1 MAMHSAIFKGFLLA
15 LTAGTSWGSMA
26 VAAQYLMTHYGF
38 SAENL
43 TALRVFGAGLA
54 LAMIDCILSP
64 RNHLKTVFKWENLR
78 DIAIYG
84 LGVLGIQWAFFLSI
98 EHANAATA
106 GILVLTGP
114 LFVIS
119 FLAFIDHRKV
129 QSVELGAIG
138 LSAVGVICLIT
149 KGDFSQLNFS
159 SIGVFWGLVSA
170 ICGAF
175 CTIQPRQLIK
185 RVSVTTVVGWG
196 MLIGGAVGCVV
207 INPFDMA
214 VDWNFECVALY
225 GYIVLFGTI
234 IAFWCY
240 LKSLEFVPP
249 SITSILNCFEPLS
262 AVLLSVI
269 ILGTSF
275 QTVEVVG
282 ALLIFSTVFLLTKAK
297 F

>member
-1 MAMHSAIFKGFLLA
+1 M
-15 LTAGTSWGSMA
+15 
-26 VAAQYLMTHYGF
+26 
-38 SAENL
+38 
-43 TALRVFGAGLA
+43 
-54 LAMIDCILSP
+54 
-64 RNHLKTVFKWENLR
+64 
-78 DIAIYG
+78 
-84 LGVLGIQWAFFLSI
+84 
-98 EHANAATA
+98 
-106 GILVLTGP
+106 
-114 LFVIS
+114 IS

-207 INPFDMA
+207 INPFDMN
-214 VDWNFECVALY
+214 VQWNVQCIALY

-297 F
+297 L

>member
-1 MAMHSAIFKGFLLA
+1 MHSAIFKGFLLA

-64 RNHLKTVFKWENLR
+64 KNHLKTVFKWENLR

-84 LGVLGIQWAFFLSI
+84 LGVLGIQWSFFLSI

-119 FLAFIDHRKV
+119 FLAFIYHRKV

-149 KGDFSQLNFS
+149 KGDFSQLIFS

-207 INPFDMA
+207 INPFDMN
-214 VDWNFECVALY
+214 VQWNVQCIALY

-297 F
+297 L

>member
-1 MAMHSAIFKGFLLA
+1 MHSAIFKGFLLA

-64 RNHLKTVFKWENLR
+64 KNHLKTVFKWENLR

-138 LSAVGVICLIT
+138 LAAGGVICRIT
-149 KGDFSQLNFS
+149 KVDFSQLNFS

-207 INPFDMA
+207 INPFDMN
-214 VDWNFECVALY
+214 VQWNVQCIALY
-225 GYIVLFGTI
+225 GYIVLLGTI

-269 ILGTSF
+269 ILGTSY

>member
-1 MAMHSAIFKGFLLA
+1 MHSAIFKGFLLA

-26 VAAQYLMTHYGF
+26 VAVQYLMTHYGF

-64 RNHLKTVFKWENLR
+64 KNHLKTVFKWENLR
-78 DIAIYG
+78 DIAVYG
-84 LGVLGIQWAFFLSI
+84 LGVLGIQWSFFLSI

-138 LSAVGVICLIT
+138 LSALGVICLIT

-207 INPFDMA
+207 INPFDMN
-214 VDWNFECVALY
+214 VQWNVQCIALY

-297 F
+297 L

>member
-1 MAMHSAIFKGFLLA
+1 MHSAIFKGFLLA
-15 LTAGTSWGSMA
+15 LTAGTCWGSMA

-64 RNHLKTVFKWENLR
+64 KNHLKTVFKWENLR

-84 LGVLGIQWAFFLSI
+84 LGVLGIQWSFFLSI

-207 INPFDMA
+207 INPFNMN
-214 VDWNFECVALY
+214 VQWNVQCIALY

-297 F
+297 L

>member
-64 RNHLKTVFKWENLR
+64 KNHLKTVFKWENLR

-207 INPFDMA
+207 IN
-214 VDWNFECVALY
+214 ECSMECAMYRFVWVHRSFWHHHCLL
-225 GYIVLFGTI
+225 VLFEKPRI
-234 IAFWCY
+234 C
-240 LKSLEFVPP
+240 P
-249 SITSILNCFEPLS
+249 
-262 AVLLSVI
+262 
-269 ILGTSF
+269 
-275 QTVEVVG
+275 TVNYFNSQ
-282 ALLIFSTVFLLTKAK
+282 LF
-297 F
+297 